1 LSITSLPWPPLPS
14 QEFCRTFST
23 LLDDAEQ
30 DGELV
35 QAPSW
40 DQAWQVITTSPPW
53 QWQFT
58 TWLGLLDHWQTLA
71 AGVLALL
78 AAWFTIRATKRSA
91 DREIAASQAQ
101 TAVAQKQIDT
111 TVRLEQMREANEASA
126 FRAMLEAAMTR
137 VLAEAAWARRT
148 YPKTFTQTTE
158 VVSIEAGTVRQC
170 ITKGA
175 FAELRA
181 ACLRQGSP
189 LTGEFLDLEGEID
202 SFASQVGTYAFSAA
216 AAIPVRKGI
225 HAGLGAQLT
234 LIETMATELR
244 QKAAQDSWGL
254 ITPGRAEHA
263 TPLG

>member
-1 LSITSLPWPPLPS
+1 MEACASGHHWGRAMIELGHEVRLIPPAHVKPYVRRNKS
-14 QEFCRTFST
+14 DQV
-23 LLDDAEQ
+23 DA
-30 DGELV
+30 
-35 QAPSW
+35 
-40 DQAWQVITTSPPW
+40 
-53 QWQFT
+53 
-58 TWLGLLDHWQTLA
+58 A
-71 AGVLALL
+71 A
-78 AAWFTIRATKRSA
+78 
-91 DREIAASQAQ
+91 

-126 FRAMLEAAMTR
+126 FRAVLEAAMTR

-158 VVSIEAGTVRQC
+158 VVSIEAGAVRQC

-202 SFASQVGTYAFSAA
+202 SFASQVGTYAFSAG

-234 LIETMATELR
+234 LIETIATELR
-244 QKAAQDSWGL
+244 QKAAQDNWGL
-254 ITPGRAEHA
+254 ITPGRAEHD
-263 TPLG
+263 TPPG

>member
-1 LSITSLPWPPLPS
+1 MLCFRLSRTSASLKPALP
-14 QEFCRTFST
+14 
-23 LLDDAEQ
+23 
-30 DGELV
+30 
-35 QAPSW
+35 
-40 DQAWQVITTSPPW
+40 
-53 QWQFT
+53 
-58 TWLGLLDHWQTLA
+58 
-71 AGVLALL
+71 
-78 AAWFTIRATKRSA
+78 
-91 DREIAASQAQ
+91 
-101 TAVAQKQIDT
+101 
-111 TVRLEQMREANEASA
+111 
-126 FRAMLEAAMTR
+126 
-137 VLAEAAWARRT
+137 AEAAWAKRI
-148 YPKTFTQTTE
+148 YSKTFTQTTE
-158 VVSIEAGTVRQC
+158 VESIEAGAVRQC
-170 ITKGA
+170 VAKGA

-202 SFASQVGTYAFSAA
+202 SFASQVGTYAFSA